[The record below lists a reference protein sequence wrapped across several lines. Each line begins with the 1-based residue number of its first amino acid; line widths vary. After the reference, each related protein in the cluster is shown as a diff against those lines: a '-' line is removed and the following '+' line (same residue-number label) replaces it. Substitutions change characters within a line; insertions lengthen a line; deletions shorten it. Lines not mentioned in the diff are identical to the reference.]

1 MVGQFYLTSLG
12 QFYFTI
18 YKPGRREARPPVKK
32 PPTILAGII
41 GIILLNS
48 ASFCLPAFGAGQREG
63 AGRR

>member
-1 MVGQFYLTSLG
+1 PGFPWRSFAAG
-12 QFYFTI
+12 SPDFRSE
-18 YKPGRREARPPVKK
+18 PGRREARPPVKK

-41 GIILLNS
+41 GIIILNS